1 MKYTKEIMKVDNY
14 SGRDDE
20 ELNKVIKEI
29 DDLEEK
35 EREVV
40 CEKLHSE
47 RRIGNVRD
55 MSFLSTKGVYFIS
68 TKYIAIVT
76 IIEVIIGVY
85 FIIKHPLYLFHIFFV
100 ICMACFITSIVLAKG
115 YNIFRRSMYEGEKKR
130 IKRLEKREKDIS
142 EKLRSLYK
150 LKNKLEIKV
159 MNNKANADLLELDYD
174 KEKIENKK

>member
-1 MKYTKEIMKVDNY
+1 MDNY

-85 FIIKHPLYLFHIFFV
+85 FGLK
-100 ICMACFITSIVLAKG
+100 TSIVLVS
-115 YNIFRRSMYEGEKKR
+115 YFFCNMYGLFYYINSFSKR
-130 IKRLEKREKDIS
+130 
-142 EKLRSLYK
+142 
-150 LKNKLEIKV
+150 V
-159 MNNKANADLLELDYD
+159 
-174 KEKIENKK
+174 